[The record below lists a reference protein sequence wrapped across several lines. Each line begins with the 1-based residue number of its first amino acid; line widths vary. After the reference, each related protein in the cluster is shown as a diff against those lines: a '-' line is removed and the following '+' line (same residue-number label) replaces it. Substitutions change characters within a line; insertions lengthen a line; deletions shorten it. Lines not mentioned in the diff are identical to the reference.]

1 MKWKKILL
9 IVMVWMTGL
18 SLLHADLIKK
28 PSYRG
33 MDVLNQ
39 YQRRRILLGFGFGI
53 NQNLYQASTHL
64 NSDFTKNQE
73 TIDLSSLDDTYGE
86 GDGNGLSLTI
96 WGDYWFN
103 RRWGLIAQLSYEQ
116 NRFSNEG
123 DVTLYRYYGPTYNH
137 RGAISSRDEIKY
149 SLNRLNLSLA
159 PKITF
164 RTIYCYGGI
173 EISIPISSTIE
184 HSSQLTTLTHWRYN
198 IQDSVYFFYNDP
210 EHNSHTKSVDE
221 SIPNLKSIIPSV
233 IGGIGFYLPINRKL
247 WCVPEVKFQRFL
259 VSAFDS
265 PIRSYLVLDP
275 SDGKEADYILK
286 MNQPETELTI
296 ISINLNLVY
305 RF

>member
-96 WGDYWFN
+96 WG
-103 RRWGLIAQLSYEQ
+103 
-116 NRFSNEG
+116 
-123 DVTLYRYYGPTYNH
+123 
-137 RGAISSRDEIKY
+137 
-149 SLNRLNLSLA
+149 
-159 PKITF
+159 
-164 RTIYCYGGI
+164 
-173 EISIPISSTIE
+173 
-184 HSSQLTTLTHWRYN
+184 
-198 IQDSVYFFYNDP
+198 
-210 EHNSHTKSVDE
+210 
-221 SIPNLKSIIPSV
+221 
-233 IGGIGFYLPINRKL
+233 
-247 WCVPEVKFQRFL
+247 
-259 VSAFDS
+259 
-265 PIRSYLVLDP
+265 
-275 SDGKEADYILK
+275 
-286 MNQPETELTI
+286 
-296 ISINLNLVY
+296 
-305 RF
+305 